1 MIIGCQMCWG
11 AVWGPVDTT
20 LEAKKPTSDI
30 DAVTPPTPTATM
42 RSLINEKGPT
52 APPSANLMI
61 LIDPVILRIS
71 SRPQAPASRSLPSA
85 QARKRARLF
94 ENSIGLNGFS
104 AGLRPF
110 RAWALG
116 AAEGAG
122 TWNAPGLPNIEG
134 GFGIYVQNAGV
145 YWSTLLSYGAFRYQI
160 GRGGNIVTD
169 QINQAENPSPQF
181 NASWANSIYGASSTV
196 MPPSV
201 NTPVILYLGK
211 AAQI

>member
-85 QARKRARLF
+85 QARKGRGQGEKPF
-94 ENSIGLNGFS
+94 IPMEFS
-104 AGLRPF
+104 KSLAPF
-110 RAWALG
+110 RNWVLG
-116 AAEGAG
+116 QS
-122 TWNAPGLPNIEG
+122 
-134 GFGIYVQNAGV
+134 QNAGMYKADVFKAHHHDTKWNPDRNPVRGSGGSVTSLPRNDAKYANDVV
-145 YWSTLLSYGAFRYQI
+145 YGYNGDTVYSFMADSGGAETAPCHIYQ
-160 GRGGNIVTD
+160 
-169 QINQAENPSPQF
+169 
-181 NASWANSIYGASSTV
+181 
-196 MPPSV
+196 
-201 NTPVILYLGK
+201 PVILYLGRPR
-211 AAQI
+211 